1 MKCAEARALFSPCL
15 DRVTTGKQM
24 SALNEHLTQCV
35 ECHKR
40 FKSLE
45 ASKELLASLRP
56 KIAPPDLALQVRIA
70 LSRELAASRRN
81 PFEAVGI
88 RLQNAVNAFMVPATA
103 GALTAVVMFGLLIGT
118 LIPRQY
124 SGADVPTMLYTP
136 PQLSFA
142 PFGLEAGS
150 LNGDA
155 LVIEAYI
162 DSHGRVQD
170 YRVLSA
176 PPDAEGAISE
186 LKNMLIFSQFRPATS
201 FGQPVSGKVVLSFS
215 KINVK
220 G

>member
-15 DRVTTGKQM
+15 DRVTTGKQA
-24 SALNEHLTQCV
+24 SALNEHLTECV
-35 ECHKR
+35 ECRVKY
-40 FKSLE
+40 KSLE
-45 ASKELLASLRP
+45 ANRQVLASVRP
-56 KIAPPDLALQVRIA
+56 KIAPPDLALRVQIA
-70 LSRELAASRRN
+70 VSRELAASKRN
-81 PFEAVGI
+81 PFEAIGM

-124 SGADVPTMLYTP
+124 TGNDVKFYTP

-155 LVIEAYI
+155 LVVEASI
-162 DSHGRVQD
+162 DAHGRVQD
-170 YRVLSA
+170 YRVISA

-201 FGQPVSGKVVLSFS
+201 FGQPVSGTVVLSFS

>member
-15 DRVTTGKQM
+15 DRVTTGKQA
-24 SALNEHLTQCV
+24 SALNNHLSECV
-35 ECHKR
+35 ECYKQ
-40 FKSLE
+40 FKTVE
-45 ASKELLASLRP
+45 ANRNLIAALRP

-70 LSRELAASRRN
+70 VSRELAASRRN
-81 PFEAVGI
+81 PFEAI
-88 RLQNAVNAFMVPATA
+88 AMRFQNAMNAFMVPATA

-124 SGADVPTMLYTP
+124 AGHDVTLYTP
-136 PQLSFA
+136 PQLNFA

-150 LNGDA
+150 ANGDA
-155 LVIEAYI
+155 LVVEASV

-170 YRVLSA
+170 YRVISA
-176 PPDAEGAISE
+176 PSDADGAISE

-201 FGQPVSGKVVLSFS
+201 FGQPVSGTVVLSFS